1 MGAERI
7 RGSGR
12 EYRCGRRS
20 DKAGWRCTSRC
31 WEFLSKET
39 RKQAQVAPTR
49 ALAQA
54 ASDVRLLDVY
64 NSRMGVRAG
73 DASLSRRKQVLLG
86 GQSRWMYLSRPVP
99 RIFLALVCL
108 GHLVIRPGAHH
119 QGAIDV
125 VFEQYHMPRTPA
137 LPLPP
142 STRLSA

>member
-1 MGAERI
+1 M
-7 RGSGR
+7 
-12 EYRCGRRS
+12 
-20 DKAGWRCTSRC
+20 
-31 WEFLSKET
+31 
-39 RKQAQVAPTR
+39 
-49 ALAQA
+49 
-54 ASDVRLLDVY
+54 Y